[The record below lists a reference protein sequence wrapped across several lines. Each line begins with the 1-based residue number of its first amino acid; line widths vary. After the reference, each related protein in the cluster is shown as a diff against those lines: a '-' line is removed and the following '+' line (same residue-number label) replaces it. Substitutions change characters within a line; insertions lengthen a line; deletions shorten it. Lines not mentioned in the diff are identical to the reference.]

1 MIFDFYS
8 QVAKTKVNTAGRTRI
23 VDNETEKGDQNKRF
37 NERYNIV
44 KVKWEKQESKEF
56 EMIMKDKFEKFGGNI
71 NIGEV
76 GMESE
81 SDIDEDNNG

>member
-1 MIFDFYS
+1 M
-8 QVAKTKVNTAGRTRI
+8 
-23 VDNETEKGDQNKRF
+23 KG
-37 NERYNIV
+37 
-44 KVKWEKQESKEF
+44 EKQESKEF
-56 EMIMKDKFEKFGGNI
+56 EMIMKDKFEKIGGNI

>member
-23 VDNETEKGDQNKRF
+23 DNETEKGDQNKRF

-44 KVKWEKQESKEF
+44 KMKWEKQESKEF

-71 NIGEV
+71 NI
-76 GMESE
+76 SE
-81 SDIDEDNNG
+81 GLTDTSSPHF

>member
-23 VDNETEKGDQNKRF
+23 DNETEKGDQNKRF

>member
-56 EMIMKDKFEKFGGNI
+56 EMIMKDKFEKIGGNI